1 MTNNEKQTET
11 TKNNKECKKS
21 LMTSALAGAVG
32 GAITFGF
39 MSFVHHFLPSQK
51 TSAAIQEFAMVDTGK
66 IIRDRA
72 ASLAEQNYTKDEIY
86 KDQVDFIRYLDD
98 AMNGVSEERRAI
110 LLKPEALAM
119 FRLPDYTQ
127 EVIRRIKLQE
137 SRLRREK
144 K

>member
-1 MTNNEKQTET
+1 MTEKT
-11 TKNNKECKKS
+11 NMKKDYKRNI
-21 LMTSALAGAVG
+21 LIPALSGALG
-32 GAITFGF
+32 GALVLGF
-39 MSFVHHFLPSQK
+39 VSGFTSFLSSKKPSC
-51 TSAAIQEFAMVDTGK
+51 SFQEFAMVDTGK

-72 ASLAEQNYTKDEIY
+72 ASLAEQNYTKEEIY

-98 AMNGVSEERRAI
+98 AMNGVSEEKQVL

>member
-1 MTNNEKQTET
+1 MTEKTNMK
-11 TKNNKECKKS
+11 KNYERNI
-21 LMTSALAGAVG
+21 LVPALSGAVG
-32 GAITFGF
+32 GALIYGF
-39 MSFVHHFLPSQK
+39 IVGFTALLPSK
-51 TSAAIQEFAMVDTGK
+51 KPVSFIKEVAMVDTGK
-66 IIRDRA
+66 ILHDRA

-86 KDQVDFIRYLDD
+86 KDQIDFIRYLDD
-98 AMNGVSEERRAI
+98 AMNAISEEKQAVLI
-110 LLKPEALAM
+110 KPEAAAS